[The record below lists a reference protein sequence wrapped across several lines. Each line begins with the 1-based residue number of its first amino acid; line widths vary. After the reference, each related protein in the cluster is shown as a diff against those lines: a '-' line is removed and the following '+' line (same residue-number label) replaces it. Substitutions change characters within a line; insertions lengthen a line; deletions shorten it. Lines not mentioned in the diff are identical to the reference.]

1 MDTERLWIL
10 WAKRKSGEATEAEMA
25 ELNTLLQQ
33 LENNTGNEV
42 FEKIWDAPLNS
53 LPEMKPGAGLWK
65 KIEQNINE
73 PQQTIPLY
81 KKNITK
87 WLVAASVVIIA
98 GAATFFTLN
107 QNKNAE
113 KNFTQSVATATSSKK
128 QLTLPDG
135 TQVRLNSN
143 SELLYDKKT
152 FGKKYREIKLIGE
165 AFFDVTKDAEHPFII
180 HAATIN
186 ITVKG
191 TAFNVKAYPG
201 QKKVETSLIRGL
213 VEITTQQDPERK
225 ILLKP
230 NEKISVSTEKES
242 KQSLKATEA
251 PLFAISKLHIDES
264 NILPETVWMNTSLSF
279 DNEPL
284 EKLSP
289 KLESWF
295 AVTIHINDDGLK
307 TKRFSGMIQS
317 ETLEQT
323 LDALKLSYPFSYS
336 IKNGEVFINK

>member
-1 MDTERLWIL
+1 MNTERIWTL
-10 WAKRKSGEATEAEMA
+10 WAKRKSGEATATEIA
-25 ELNTLLQQ
+25 ELNTLLQGI
-33 LENNTGNEV
+33 ENNTGNEV

-53 LPEMKPGAGLWK
+53 LPEMKPGEDLWK

-73 PQQTIPLY
+73 PQKTITLY
-81 KKNITK
+81 KRNLTR

-98 GAATFFTLN
+98 GAGILLALN
-107 QNKNAE
+107 QNKNTG
-113 KNFTQSVATATSSKK
+113 NRITQSVATTTSSKK
-128 QLTLPDG
+128 QLILPDG
-135 TQVRLNSN
+135 TQVWLNSN
-143 SELLYDKKT
+143 SELVYDKNS
-152 FGKKYREIKLIGE
+152 FGKTYREVKLIGE
-165 AFFDVTKDAEHPFII
+165 AFFDVTKDAHHPFII

-230 NEKISVSTEKES
+230 NEKISVSTGRELKQPLKE
-242 KQSLKATEA
+242 TES
-251 PLFAISKLHIDES
+251 PLFAISKLHIDEEDM
-264 NILPETVWMNTSLSF
+264 LPETVWMNNSLSF

-284 EKLSP
+284 EKLAP

-295 AVTIHINDDGLK
+295 SVTIHMNDEVLK
-307 TKRFSGMIQS
+307 TKRFSGTIQG

-323 LDALKLSYPFSYS
+323 LDALKISYPFSYT
-336 IKNGEVFINK
+336 IKNSEVWINK